1 MEPAMQIT
9 VETIGA
15 IAVVTAV
22 GDIDS
27 NTAYLVEEQVLPLAL
42 PGSKVMLNL
51 AGVPFM
57 SSAGLRVL
65 LAVHRRVTGEAGRVV
80 LVGLSE
86 EIQDTMNATG
96 FLGFFTL
103 ADSVDSGLK
112 LMEGPATA

>member
-1 MEPAMQIT
+1 MQID
-9 VETIGA
+9 VQTIEA
-15 IAVVTAV
+15 VAVVTAV

-27 NTAYLVEEQVLPLAL
+27 NTAYLVEAQVLPLAL
-42 PGSKVMLNL
+42 PGNKVLLNF

-57 SSAGLRVL
+57 SSAGLRIL

-103 ADSVDSGLK
+103 ADTVASGLK
-112 LMEGPATA
+112 LMEGPTSS